1 MFLETKPGFEIQQES
16 MCPTWAEACKEQF
29 NQSFYQTCL

>member
-16 MCPTWAEACKEQF
+16 MCPTWAEACEEQF